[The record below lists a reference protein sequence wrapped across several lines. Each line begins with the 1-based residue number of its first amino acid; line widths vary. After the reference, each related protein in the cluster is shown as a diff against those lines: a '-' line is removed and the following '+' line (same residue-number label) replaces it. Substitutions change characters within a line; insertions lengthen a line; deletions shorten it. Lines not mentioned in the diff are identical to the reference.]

1 MRRRKLSI
9 KIILG
14 ILQLTRTFSRLACSI
29 SSTPKLPTL
38 NLSSTICETNNNN
51 NQKQILYN
59 TSLTF
64 LHNSIN
70 LDNVSNRNPL
80 IPRKEIIDLPVLD
93 KIIENPNLVFEI
105 IDKPKYDHS
114 MELPKHRNN
123 NTNSDGIQAARL
135 IVIRRRKM
143 KKHKLKKLRKKM
155 KFAWAKVTYYLQYI
169 TTNNS

>member
-1 MRRRKLSI
+1 M
-9 KIILG
+9 
-14 ILQLTRTFSRLACSI
+14 
-29 SSTPKLPTL
+29 
-38 NLSSTICETNNNN
+38 
-51 NQKQILYN
+51 
-59 TSLTF
+59 
-64 LHNSIN
+64 
-70 LDNVSNRNPL
+70 

-114 MELPKHRNN
+114 LELPKHKNS

-155 KFAWAKVTYYLQYI
+155 KFAWAKVTYYFQYI
-169 TTNNS
+169 TTNDSCLFLCTFRYDNVVK